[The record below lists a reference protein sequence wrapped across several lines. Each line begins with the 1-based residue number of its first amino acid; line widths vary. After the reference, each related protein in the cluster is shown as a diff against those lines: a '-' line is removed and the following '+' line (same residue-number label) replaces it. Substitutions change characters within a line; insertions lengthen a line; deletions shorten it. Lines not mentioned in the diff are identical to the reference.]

1 MKTQKTKIVKIFI
14 IFIMFFIIRS
24 PCYASQEEILKSQSE
39 SLNISGFVSEA
50 NKYTKDVFSDM
61 DINDLMKNAIKGNI
75 DNKTIFS
82 KILGLFGDE
91 IGKTLK
97 IIRKH
102 YYCCYNT

>member
-1 MKTQKTKIVKIFI
+1 MKLKIKLLI
-14 IFIMFFIIRS
+14 IFIMFITFFIIRS

-50 NKYTKDVFSDM
+50 NKYTKEVFSDL
-61 DINDLMKNAIKGNI
+61 DVNDLMNNAIKGKV

-82 KILGLFGDE
+82 KILSLFGNE

-97 IIRKH
+97 IIRK
-102 YYCCYNT
+102 YCSSCYNT